1 LKLSVGAGT
10 VGQDAQ
16 GTIDGVAATGSGRTL
31 TATSGSAAGISVE
44 VLGGATGARGTV
56 SLSDGIAQ
64 RLDNLLTDV
73 LGSDGPLNSRTETLN
88 KQVDQVGDERDKLDI
103 RMSALEARY
112 QAQFTA
118 MDLLVSQLTA
128 TSNYLTQQLAGLSSS
143 S

>member
-1 LKLSVGAGT
+1 M
-10 VGQDAQ
+10 
-16 GTIDGVAATGSGRTL
+16 
-31 TATSGSAAGISVE
+31 
-44 VLGGATGARGTV
+44 LGGATGARGTV